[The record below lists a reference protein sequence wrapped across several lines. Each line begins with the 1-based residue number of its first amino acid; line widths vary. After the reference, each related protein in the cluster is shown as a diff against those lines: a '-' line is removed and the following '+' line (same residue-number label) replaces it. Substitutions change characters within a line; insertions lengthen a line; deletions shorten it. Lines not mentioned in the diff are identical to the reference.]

1 MGYLDEL
8 APFGDAEFDLMKE
21 HIQRVMHS
29 SSKSDWR
36 TPLELFDALD
46 REFAFGVDVAANEAN
61 RLCDTWYGPGAAS
74 YGRPANALGVDWTDA
89 RPYFMNPPYQRGNKA
104 LGIESEPLMP
114 WVEKAWNGSIKGAT
128 VVGVLPFNPQTVW
141 YRAWVMGIGA
151 ESLWLGHAASEVRML
166 PHRVT
171 FLRPDGTP
179 ADNAPGNTCI
189 VVWRPNP
196 GYVGPWQPA
205 MRYWSYR

>member
-8 APFGDAEFDLMKE
+8 APFGDAEFDRVLKMKD
-21 HIQRVMHS
+21 HIQRVQHS
-29 SSKSDWR
+29 SAKSDWR
-36 TPLELFDALD
+36 TPPELFQTLDKEFHFDA
-46 REFAFGVDVAANEAN
+46 DVAADATNH
-61 RLCDTWYGPGAAS
+61 LCSCWYGPGEHDHLD
-74 YGRPANALGVDWTDA
+74 GLTGDWHDLVC
-89 RPYFMNPPYQRGNKA
+89 FMNPPYAKA
-104 LGIESEPLMP
+104 EGLPLEPWLK
-114 WVEKAWNGSIKGAT
+114 KAWDESQAGAT
-128 VVGVLPFNPQTVW
+128 VVGVLPFNPQTQW
-141 YRAWVMGIGA
+141 FRSWVYGQFIEAKAGWM
-151 ESLWLGHAASEVRML
+151 GHAAMEVRML

-171 FLRPDGTP
+171 FNRPDGTP